1 MLPDKIFL
9 PIDRCI
15 TRFMN
20 WVFRTPVH
28 QPTDAD
34 VALTRVLGRID
45 QIDQGQSITQFLD
58 DFAVEVFYEEID
70 LYRKERQ

>member
-20 WVFRTPVH
+20 WVFRTPPR
-28 QPTDAD
+28 QLTNAD

-45 QIDQGQSITQFLD
+45 QIDRGQDIDEFLD
-58 DFAVEVFYEEID
+58 DFAVEVLYEEID